1 MKGPLEKRLAEVVGE
16 DHVLTDAATL
26 ERHAR
31 DLWPRG
37 FLEPPR
43 NLPRAVVRPGDGT
56 QAAAVLEAASEAGVP
71 VVPYGGGSGVCAAVV
86 GGPDHICLDASRL
99 RSIEVNVDA
108 MEVAVGAGVVG
119 GDLDRLLS
127 LQDPPLTL
135 GHYPASLNISTVGG
149 WVGTASSGQESTRYG
164 SIGDML
170 LGLEVACSDGTL
182 RKLNAEE
189 SKWFVGAEG
198 TLGAVTKA
206 VMRIHPKPRAW
217 RFGTYSFGN
226 FAEGVSAVREVIEAG
241 LRPNVLRLY
250 DGLDALLS
258 LHGDGASPG
267 PSARSSQRPEGP
279 RSWQVRALRWAK
291 LLARLAKLGE
301 GTGATKPMLVV
312 AVGGR
317 SGGEASAAMAATDDV
332 LRSCGA
338 AWAGQ
343 EAARHWYDARFRLDD
358 RYMRRIFELGAFV
371 NTLDLWAPWE
381 ALADLRSKVLEAV
394 SRFCLGM
401 AHVSHCTEEGACLY
415 VTYLGATGD
424 VATALSLYDGARDA
438 ALEAAVSLGAK
449 IAHQH
454 GIGLEKLAYFVASEP
469 DRHARLRAL
478 KERFDPAGVMNPG
491 KLGIP

>member
-1 MKGPLEKRLAEVVGE
+1 MKGSLEKQLGEVVGYE
-16 DHVLTDAATL
+16 NVLTDPTTL
-26 ERHAR
+26 ERHAQ

-43 NLPRAVVRPGDGT
+43 NLPRAVVKPRDGT
-56 QAAAVLEAASEAGVP
+56 QTTAVLKAASEAGVP
-71 VVPYGGGSGVCAAVV
+71 VVPYGGGSGVCAGVV
-86 GGPDHICLDASRL
+86 GGPGHVCLDASRL
-99 RSIEVNVDA
+99 RSIEASADGL
-108 MEVAVGAGVVG
+108 EVVVGAGVMG
-119 GDLDRLLS
+119 GDLDRRLS
-127 LQDPPLTL
+127 LEDPPLTV
-135 GHYPASLNISTVGG
+135 GHYPASMNISTVGG

-182 RKLNAEE
+182 RQLNAEE

-206 VMRIHPKPRAW
+206 VMRVHPKPRAW

-226 FAEGVSAVREVIEAG
+226 FADGVSAMREVIEAG

-258 LHGDGASPG
+258 LSGNTGTPG
-267 PSARSSQRPEGP
+267 PSARHRQDVAGP
-279 RSWQVRALRWAK
+279 KSWQVRALRWTK
-291 LLARLAKLGE
+291 LLARLARAGE
-301 GTGATKPMLVV
+301 GIRATKPVLVV
-312 AVGGR
+312 AVGGA
-317 SGGEASAAMAATDDV
+317 SGGEATAVMAGTDEV

-338 AWAGQ
+338 AWIGQ
-343 EAARHWYDARFRLDD
+343 GVARHWFDARFRFDD

-371 NTLDLWAPWE
+371 NTLDLWASWE
-381 ALADLRSKVLEAV
+381 ALADLRAKVLEAV

-401 AHVSHCTEEGACLY
+401 AHVSHCTEKGACLY
-415 VTYLGATGD
+415 VTYLGAAGD
-424 VATALSLYDGARDA
+424 VSTALYLYDAARDG
-438 ALEAAVSLGAK
+438 ALEAAVSVGAK

-454 GIGLEKLAYFVASEP
+454 GIGLEKLAYFVASDPE
-469 DRHARLRAL
+469 RHAQLRAL
-478 KERFDPAGVMNPG
+478 KDRFDPAGIMNPG